1 MTPTRYDSGAV
12 RMSDAELEAM
22 LARDA
27 EKGANRLIRQ

>member
-1 MTPTRYDSGAV
+1 MTPPRHEAGAV
-12 RMSDAELEAM
+12 RLSDAELEAM